1 MLADDKLVSQ
11 EIAVLRLIDISKKN
25 KIYDDTIKLAFI
37 KRMKAPYKEAKEAVA
52 KAKAK
57 AKAKAAKKSQIQTT
71 KLIIEAL
78 QQVERRTYAQYI
90 FCG

>member
-37 KRMKAPYKEAKEAVA
+37 KRMKAPYKEVDEALAKT
-52 KAKAK
+52 KNTRNRG
-57 AKAKAAKKSQIQTT
+57 IQTKNNIKKNRIPHLRSVYFPVAWKKIYT
-71 KLIIEAL
+71 
-78 QQVERRTYAQYI
+78 R
-90 FCG
+90 